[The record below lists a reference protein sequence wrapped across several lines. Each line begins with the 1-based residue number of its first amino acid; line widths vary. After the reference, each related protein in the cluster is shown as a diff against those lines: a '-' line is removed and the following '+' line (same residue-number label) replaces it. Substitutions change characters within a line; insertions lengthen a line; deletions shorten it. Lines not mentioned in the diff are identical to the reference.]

1 MTITQRQQITPRY
14 RWAVLFA
21 TVLAFTMYAFA
32 LQSVPPLLKQF
43 QAIFNIDAATAGLLM
58 SMVVIPGIVLGIPAG
73 ILVGKYS
80 FRKLGFLSTLTIGI
94 GSLII
99 AVSSSFPGA
108 LLGRF
113 IIGLGG
119 GLLSVGAPS
128 IVPQWFEQKEM
139 GRAMSVFAVGMPAG
153 TIAAFFTAPF
163 LAQSFGWQSLF
174 YVGALISTLAAIFF
188 LLIMRDGPLKG
199 DSNTKLSNVLQAI
212 TNREVL
218 KASLIWMFF
227 NMAAIGF
234 LTWAPNLFVTFKGL
248 TLVNASIFS
257 SLIMVSIFFFTP
269 IFGYA
274 SDRSGKRKPF
284 IIASLVLMALSLYV
298 ITYLNDASLAVS
310 IIILGAVASSVPPL
324 VMAITAQTLPPRL
337 AGMSFSSVTLWQ
349 NIGIAL
355 IAPILGY
362 LIGATHSLLLIF
374 LGLSIFALIGAMV
387 ALTLH
392 SK

>member
-1 MTITQRQQITPRY
+1 MNITQRQQITPRY

-43 QAIFNIDAATAGLLM
+43 QAIFNIDAVTAGLLM
-58 SMVVIPGIVLGIPAG
+58 SMVVIPGIILAIPAG

-128 IVPQWFEQKEM
+128 IVPQWFEHKEM
-139 GRAMSVFAVGMPAG
+139 GRAMSVFAVGMPTG

-174 YVGALISTLAAIFF
+174 YVGALISTLSAIFF
-188 LLIMRDGPLKG
+188 WSIMRDGPLKG

-234 LTWAPNLFVTFKGL
+234 LTWAPNIFVTFKGL

-362 LIGATHSLLLIF
+362 LIGTTHSLSLIF
-374 LGLSIFALIGAMV
+374 LALSIFALIGAMV
-387 ALTLH
+387 ALTLR
-392 SK
+392 SR

>member
-1 MTITQRQQITPRY
+1 MTITQRPQITPRY

-32 LQSVPPLLKQF
+32 LQSVPPLLQQF

-58 SMVVIPGIVLGIPAG
+58 SMVVLPGIVLAIPAG
-73 ILVGKYS
+73 ILIGKYS
-80 FRKLGFLSTLTIGI
+80 FRKLGFISTLTIGI
-94 GSLII
+94 GSLAI
-99 AVSSSFPGA
+99 AVSASFPGA

-128 IVPQWFEQKEM
+128 IVPQWFEHKEM
-139 GRAMSVFAVGMPAG
+139 GKAMSVFAVGMPAG
-153 TIAAFFTAPF
+153 TVAAFFTAPF

-174 YVGALISTLAAIFF
+174 YAGALASTVSALFF
-188 LLIMRDGPLKG
+188 WSVAREGPLKG
-199 DSNTKLSNVLQAI
+199 NSTAKISDALQAI

-234 LTWAPNLFVTFKGL
+234 LTWTPDLFVTFKGL
-248 TLVNASIFS
+248 TLVTASVFS
-257 SLIMVSIFFFTP
+257 SLIMISIFFFAP
-269 IFGYA
+269 IFGFA
-274 SDRSGKRKPF
+274 SDRVGRRKPF
-284 IIASLVLMALSLYV
+284 IIANLMLMALSLYV
-298 ITYLNDASLAVS
+298 ITYLNGTALAVS
-310 IIILGAVASSVPPL
+310 IIILGAVASGVPPL
-324 VMAITAQTLPPRL
+324 VMAITAQTLPPKL
-337 AGMSFSSVTLWQ
+337 ASMSFSSITLWQ

-362 LIGATHSLLLIF
+362 LIGVTNSLSLIF
-374 LGLSIFALIGAMV
+374 LALTIFTLIGALV
-387 ALTLH
+387 AFTLRP
-392 SK
+392 K